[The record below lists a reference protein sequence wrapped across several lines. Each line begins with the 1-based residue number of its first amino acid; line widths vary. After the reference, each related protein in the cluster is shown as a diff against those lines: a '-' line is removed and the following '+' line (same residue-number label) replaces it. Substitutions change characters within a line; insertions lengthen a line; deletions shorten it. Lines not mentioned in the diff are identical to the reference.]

1 MAHTTREQKR
11 MKLTQLVPYNG
22 NPNIHP
28 KEQIDGIAES
38 VKRYGQYRPI
48 VVDEKHVILIGHGL
62 KLALEQLGET
72 EADVLVI
79 KGLTDTQKKKLLIED
94 NKIQSLS
101 YMDFDAVESIIKEI
115 GETDIIG
122 FPTEY
127 VDALINEVIP
137 DNMGANLEV
146 EHKPVSKSPEQT
158 TSQEE
163 IQANEDERSDIEAG
177 MQQAKTVICPHC
189 GKEFVL

>member
-1 MAHTTREQKR
+1 MADLKREQKR
-11 MKLTQLVPYNG
+11 LKLTQLVPCEKNH
-22 NPNIHP
+22 NIHP

-48 VVDEKHVILIGHGL
+48 VCDEKHVILIGHGL

-72 EADVLVI
+72 EADVLII
-79 KGLTDTQKKKLLIED
+79 KGLSDKQKKKLLIED

-115 GETDIIG
+115 GEIDIIG

-127 VDALINEVIP
+127 IDALVNEVVP
-137 DNMGANLEV
+137 DNMGANLEQ
-146 EHKPVSKSPEQT
+146 EHKPVSKAPEQT

-163 IQANEDERSDIEAG
+163 VQANEDERSDIEAG
-177 MQQAKTVICPHC
+177 MEQAKTIICPHC
-189 GKEFVL
+189 GKEIVL

>member
-1 MAHTTREQKR
+1 MAELKREQKR
-11 MKLTQLVPYNG
+11 LKLTQLVPYEK

-62 KLALEQLGET
+62 KLALEQLGQT
-72 EADVLVI
+72 EADVLII
-79 KGLTDTQKKKLLIED
+79 KGLSDKQKKKLIIED

-115 GETDIIG
+115 GDVDIIG

-127 VDALINEVIP
+127 VDALINEVVP
-137 DNMGANLEV
+137 DNMGANLE
-146 EHKPVSKSPEQT
+146 EQHKPVSKSPEQT
-158 TSQEE
+158 TSKEQV
-163 IQANEDERSDIEAG
+163 QANEEERSDIEAG
-177 MQQAKTVICPHC
+177 MEQAKTIICPHC
-189 GKEFVL
+189 GKEIVL